1 MSRSDPI
8 EQVVRRIC
16 LSFPGATER
25 LSHGAPAFF
34 AGRQFVALW
43 SDGHHDHRFPHL
55 WSAAP
60 PGAQEGFVAADPD
73 RYFRPPYVGSRG
85 WLGMRL
91 DGGVDPEEVAIQCEE
106 AFRTVASARLIT
118 QLDVRP

>member
-1 MSRSDPI
+1 VTRSEPV
-8 EQVVRRIC
+8 EQVVRDVC

-34 AGRQFVALW
+34 AGKQFVALW
-43 SDGHHDHRFPHL
+43 VGGHHDNQFPHL
-55 WSAAP
+55 WCAAP
-60 PGAQEGFVAADPD
+60 PGAQEGFIAGDPE

-91 DGGVDPEEVAIQCEE
+91 DGNVDPDEVAIQCEE
-106 AFRTVASARLIT
+106 AFRTVASARLIA
-118 QLDVRP
+118 QLDSQP